1 MFYDT
6 NYNLREMAVI
16 WSAARIIVTCSSANG
31 YLLIVGF

>member
-16 WSAARIIVTCSSANG
+16 WSVTRIIVTCCGASG
-31 YLLIVGF
+31 YLLVVGF